1 MSTKNSRNEWDRLSQ
16 RQKEDL
22 WKKKYGTGIIPQNI
36 SNHEISNILKY
47 EETNYNQRKERD
59 DDSGFGKDIRGSI

>member
-36 SNHEISNILKY
+36 SNYEISNVLKN

-59 DDSGFGKDIRGSI
+59 DNSGFGKDIRGSI